1 MCASGSSDWSL
12 SNTLISI
19 PIYTGLQIS
28 GVGDM
33 TVRFRPAL
41 IFQPKHAN
49 MFLEGFE
56 RVLKDY

>member
-1 MCASGSSDWSL
+1 M
-12 SNTLISI
+12 
-19 PIYTGLQIS
+19 YTGLQIS

-56 RVLKDY
+56 KALKDHQMKSLQISNLTVYWNRL